1 MWLVLSLAV
10 LEEMAALEEPSVDAP
25 LVDEKEEAFVWH
37 LSQAGA
43 DGASTSIEPI
53 TSTWWLEVTDSEWV

>member
-37 LSQAGA
+37 LS
-43 DGASTSIEPI
+43 
-53 TSTWWLEVTDSEWV
+53 